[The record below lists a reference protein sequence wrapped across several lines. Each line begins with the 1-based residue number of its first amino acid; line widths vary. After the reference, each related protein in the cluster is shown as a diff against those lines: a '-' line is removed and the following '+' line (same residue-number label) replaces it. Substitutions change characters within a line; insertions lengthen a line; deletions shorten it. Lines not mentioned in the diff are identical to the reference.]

1 MIVKMIDYVQCDIAM
16 KKRRGSSISTNSLST
31 PPKSPSLLVPGT
43 ISPDHRHFFSSTSRI
58 PSPICNLECSN
69 CISIVHSS
77 RRMTSPSPMHLLS
90 ATSLGQILLRSP
102 SPSLPRSAPISRKN
116 SALPG
121 ANYTTIIKLF
131 NCLII

>member
-1 MIVKMIDYVQCDIAM
+1 VIVKMIDCVQCDIAM

-43 ISPDHRHFFSSTSRI
+43 ISPDHRHVFSSTSRI

-131 NCLII
+131 NSLII